1 MNISPKQLAFVPV
14 ALLILLAAMI
24 VDNLIVSLAVIAA
37 FVIYSYFQ
45 EKNALILLF
54 VYFPIRPFLVEFNPT
69 LKLVG
74 DAVIFVLL
82 VKTVMKYR
90 NNFHSLVKF
99 QWFELAFF
107 AFCFIGAVSAL
118 VSGVS
123 ITAIVLQLRSFL
135 LFYLV
140 YYVVKRMDITKQD
153 IARFLWATVILAVL
167 MCVHGLV
174 EKLSL
179 RGWLLPPT
187 WENMPLSAI
196 NRIRIYGLIGN
207 PNLLAYYLSFAFILT
222 LFLRS
227 YLRGKMVWVINI
239 ALVLYM
245 GVWFLTYSRGTWLAF
260 AVGLLIYIA
269 LTKHWRILRTTL
281 ITLLAGIIFIGVPAN
296 MLTSTIEAS
305 DFGQNQRTTQKQ
317 YDERDGG
324 FRDRMRETFNDD
336 AVEGSKRAGRLY
348 IIQKGWTIF
357 QDNPVIG
364 TGFAT
369 FGDSATLNAG
379 SPIYEDYNI
388 DREFYSDNQY
398 IQVIVQTGI
407 FGVIVFAV
415 FLLNMLY
422 LLWNRRSEL
431 RTATVLLAVLLGS
444 YVAGLVYNIWENDS
458 FTLFYFAMLAYVI
471 NQTRHV
477 QSAGK
482 LTAAAE

>member
-1 MNISPKQLAFVPV
+1 MNISIKQIGFVPA
-14 ALLILLAAMI
+14 ALLILLAAMML
-24 VDNLIVSLAVIAA
+24 DNLIVSLAVIAA
-37 FVIYSYFQ
+37 FVTYSYFQ

-54 VYFPIRPFLVEFNPT
+54 VYFPIRPFLVEFNPI

-74 DAVIFVLL
+74 DAVIFILL
-82 VKTVMKYR
+82 VKTILKYR
-90 NNFHSLVKF
+90 HDWRSLVKF

-123 ITAIVLQLRSFL
+123 ITALVLQLRSFL

-153 IARFLWATVILAVL
+153 IARFLWATVILAVVICL
-167 MCVHGLV
+167 HGLV

-222 LFLRS
+222 LFLRT
-227 YLRGKMVWVINI
+227 YLRGKMVWVANM

-260 AVGLLIYIA
+260 TVGLLIYIA
-269 LTKHWRILRTTL
+269 LTRNWRILRTTL
-281 ITLLAGIIFIGVPAN
+281 ITLAAGIIFIGVPAN
-296 MLTSTIEAS
+296 MLASTIEAS
-305 DFGQNQRTTQKQ
+305 DFGQTQRSTQKQ

-324 FRDRMRETFNDD
+324 FSDRMRETFNED

-348 IIQKGWTIF
+348 IIEKGWTIF

-431 RTATVLLAVLLGS
+431 KTATVLLAVLLGS

-477 QSAGK
+477 QSARK
-482 LTAAAE
+482 LAAAAE

>member
-1 MNISPKQLAFVPV
+1 MNISIKQLGFVPA
-14 ALLILLAAMI
+14 ALLILLAAMML
-24 VDNLIVSLAVIAA
+24 DNLIVSLAVIAT

-90 NNFHSLVKF
+90 HDLRSLVKF

-123 ITAIVLQLRSFL
+123 ITALVLQLRSFL

-153 IARFLWATVILAVL
+153 IARFLWATMILAVVICL
-167 MCVHGLV
+167 HGLV

-227 YLRGKMVWVINI
+227 YLQGKMVWVANI

-269 LTKHWRILRTTL
+269 LTRHWRILRTT
-281 ITLLAGIIFIGVPAN
+281 IVTLAAGIIFIGVPAN
-296 MLTSTIEAS
+296 MLASTIEAS
-305 DFGQNQRTTQKQ
+305 DFGQTQRSTQKQ

-324 FRDRMRETFNDD
+324 FTDRMRETFNDD

-348 IIQKGWTIF
+348 IIKKGWTIF

-388 DREFYSDNQY
+388 EREFYSDNQY

-431 RTATVLLAVLLGS
+431 KIATVLLAVLLGS

-458 FTLFYFAMLAYVI
+458 FTLFYFAILAYVI

-477 QSAGK
+477 QSARK
-482 LTAAAE
+482 LAAAAE

>member
-1 MNISPKQLAFVPV
+1 MNISIKQIGFVPA
-14 ALLILLAAMI
+14 ALLILLAAAML
-24 VDNLIVSLAVIAA
+24 DNFIVSLAVIAT

-90 NNFHSLVKF
+90 HDLRSLVKF

-123 ITAIVLQLRSFL
+123 ITALVLQLRSFL

-153 IARFLWATVILAVL
+153 IARFLWATMILAVVICL
-167 MCVHGLV
+167 HGLV

-227 YLRGKMVWVINI
+227 YLQGKMVWVANI

-269 LTKHWRILRTTL
+269 LTRHWRILRTTL
-281 ITLLAGIIFIGVPAN
+281 ITLAAGIIFIGIPAN
-296 MLTSTIEAS
+296 MLASTIEAS
-305 DFGQNQRTTQKQ
+305 DFGQTQRSTQKQ

-324 FRDRMRETFNDD
+324 FTDRMRETFNDD

-348 IIQKGWTIF
+348 IIEKGWTIF

-431 RTATVLLAVLLGS
+431 KTATVLLAVLLGS

-471 NQTRHV
+471 NQSRHV
-477 QSAGK
+477 QSARK
-482 LTAAAE
+482 LAAAAE